1 MLNCKAE
8 DRQVD
13 GLFINS
19 LIVLLFL
26 LLLCFCGSFCHLP
39 CVRAASDS
47 YREKEQRG
55 GGVETKERNKG
66 FGEYQGKKSGS
77 SWSST
82 RTENKTR
89 LNSKRSSALARF
101 RSPKQRVGILENQGI
116 PPSCLGNKSSAPS
129 TGTQNPSLLN

>member
-39 CVRAASDS
+39 CRK
-47 YREKEQRG
+47 RRTINELI
-55 GGVETKERNKG
+55 NKP
-66 FGEYQGKKSGS
+66 
-77 SWSST
+77 ST
-82 RTENKTR
+82 CLSLLKENKTR
-89 LNSKRSSALARF
+89 LNSECLSALARF
-101 RSPKQRVGILENQGI
+101 RLPKQRVGILENQGI
-116 PPSCLGNKSSAPS
+116 PPSCLGNKSSAPLCA
-129 TGTQNPSLLN
+129 G

>member
-39 CVRAASDS
+39 CVRAASGS

-55 GGVETKERNKG
+55 GGVEQKKGTKALVNTKGKRVDGVEFLVNKNR
-66 FGEYQGKKSGS
+66 EQ
-77 SWSST
+77 
-82 RTENKTR
+82 NK
-89 LNSKRSSALARF
+89 A
-101 RSPKQRVGILENQGI
+101 QQ
-116 PPSCLGNKSSAPS
+116 
-129 TGTQNPSLLN
+129 

>member
-39 CVRAASDS
+39 CVRAASGS
-47 YREKEQRG
+47 YREKEQTLQTIG
-55 GGVETKERNKG
+55 H
-66 FGEYQGKKSGS
+66 
-77 SWSST
+77 
-82 RTENKTR
+82 
-89 LNSKRSSALARF
+89 L
-101 RSPKQRVGILENQGI
+101 GIG
-116 PPSCLGNKSSAPS
+116 
-129 TGTQNPSLLN
+129 LLPR

>member
-47 YREKEQRG
+47 YGEKKEQRG

-66 FGEYQGKKSGS
+66 FGEYQGKKSG
-77 SWSST
+77 WCGVLGRQEQRTKQGST
-82 RTENKTR
+82 ASACQPWLDLGSQNK
-89 LNSKRSSALARF
+89 
-101 RSPKQRVGILENQGI
+101 G
-116 PPSCLGNKSSAPS
+116 
-129 TGTQNPSLLN
+129 